1 MPCDVTD
8 LGMEVGGGVWMSS
21 VGSTAPPLQSDP
33 RGFPQSQDGGVR
45 GSQASQR
52 TRAGKVVLGVR
63 DTQPST
69 FQEGF

>member
-1 MPCDVTD
+1 MPCHVTD

-33 RGFPQSQDGGVR
+33 RGFPRSQDGGVQ